1 MIATLTIEEK
11 VEPRIISVNELIT
24 NSSLSIPIY
33 QRPYKWSQKNVN
45 QLIEDVVLHVKKSS
59 YRLGTVILHKDVDE
73 ITNITNYNIV
83 DGQQRT
89 ITLVLIAKAILERRS
104 EFKIKNENLNKT
116 LDELSKNVLNFKF
129 TSEISFINIQNNYQE
144 IYRRIS
150 NFNEEII
157 YYFLNKCE
165 FIIFELSDVSE
176 AFQFFDSQN
185 ARGKDLEPHDLLKA
199 FHLREFSSH
208 EEHLQENIVETWEGM
223 KTEDLAE
230 LFAEYLYRI
239 KGWAKGNSSRYFTK
253 NNVDLFKGI
262 NIEKVDNFPYTES
275 IRIAHFYVDRY
286 NKSYERSIDFQT
298 SKYPFQ
304 LNQAIINGRRF
315 FEMITHYKEIFNTII
330 EEIKDGDSLTDKAKE
345 IFNTIDSYDSR
356 YRTGDIYVRNL
367 FNCALI
373 FYVDK
378 FGFKEISLAVEK
390 IFIWAYSIRLRYY
403 AIQLATVDNNV
414 LEKNIFKRIN
424 NANHPNDVLNIQLNT
439 IEKASATN
447 IKPLKDLFFNLKYL
461 QDAE

>member
-1 MIATLTIEEK
+1 MIETAQVEK
-11 VEPRIISVNELIT
+11 VEPRIISVKELIT
-24 NSSLSIPIY
+24 KSSLCIPIY
-33 QRPYKWSQKNVN
+33 QRPYKWSQRNVN
-45 QLIEDVVLHVKKSS
+45 QLIEDIILHVKKSS
-59 YRLGTVILHKDVDE
+59 YRLGTVILHKDIDKNTEV
-73 ITNITNYNIV
+73 INYNIV

-89 ITLVLIAKAILERRS
+89 ITLVLIAKAILERRR
-104 EFKIKNENLNKT
+104 EFTIKNENLNKT
-116 LDELSKNVLNFKF
+116 LDHLSHNLLNFKF
-129 TSEISFINIQNNYQE
+129 SNEISFINIQNNYQE

-157 YYFLNKCE
+157 YYFLDKCE
-165 FIIFELSDVSE
+165 FIVFELSDVSE

-199 FHLREFSSH
+199 FHLREFSVH
-208 EEHLQENIVETWEGM
+208 EQHLQENIVETWEGM
-223 KTEDLAE
+223 KTESLAE

-262 NIEKVDNFPYTES
+262 NIEKVDNFPYTET

-286 NKSYERSIDFQT
+286 NKSFERNIDFQN

-304 LNQAIINGRRF
+304 INQTIINGRRF
-315 FEMITHYKEIFNTII
+315 FEMITHYKSIFDSII
-330 EEIKDGDSLTDKAKE
+330 KQIKDGNVLTNKAQE
-345 IFNTIDSYDSR
+345 IFTTIDSYDSR
-356 YRTGDIYVRNL
+356 HRTGDTYVRNL

-414 LEKNIFKRIN
+414 LEKNIFKRID
-424 NANHPNDVLNIQLNT
+424 NANHPNDVLSIELDT

-447 IKPLKDLFFNLKYL
+447 IVPLKELFFNFKYL
-461 QDAE
+461 QNVD